1 MCKVSDAVGKLRQSE
16 VESLAYIGTG
26 PIRDRVPTSHAAKL
40 IKLGLAE
47 VSCGR
52 LEQTPLG
59 RRAAR
64 RVDLR
69 SAGSFRDR

>member
-1 MCKVSDAVGKLRQSE
+1 M
-16 VESLAYIGTG
+16 
-26 PIRDRVPTSHAAKL
+26 PTSHAAKL